1 MKKLGISESPETG
14 NGEIVI
20 YQPDEVMKLEV
31 RVDGDTVWLTQAQMS
46 DLFDRDR
53 TVITKHIRNIF
64 SEMELDEKSN
74 VHFLHFANS
83 DKPVKLFS
91 LDVIIS
97 VGYRVKSIQGTR
109 FRQWANKILKEYLY
123 RGYCLNSRLTA
134 IEHRLDDHEKKI
146 DFFVRT
152 SLPPIEGIFYNG
164 QIFDAYVFV
173 SDLIK
178 SARKSII
185 LIDNY
190 IDESVLLMLS
200 KRSEGVSAE
209 IRTGRMSESLQL
221 DIRKHNNQ
229 YEPIRLLQTL
239 DIHDRFL
246 IIDTDIYHI
255 GASLKDLGKILFAFS
270 KMSIDLDRLRHPCFN
285 NILILNTLEI
295 LRSVFLPT
303 LASVISHSTS
313 SYATHEHPRSTTRE
327 TEKKGY
333 SPFIDHL
340 SYTWTIKLIT
350 NHAIQT
356 ICLDCVYRSGKHK
369 ENEIISAATQTKQP
383 FYLYHEVAL
392 TFDFH
397 QICMTAV

>member
-1 MKKLGISESPETG
+1 MKLGISESPETG

-97 VGYRVKSIQGTR
+97 VGYRVKSIHGTR

-229 YEPIRLLQTL
+229 YEPIRLLQTP

-255 GASLKDLGKILFAFS
+255 GASLKDLGKKLFAFS
-270 KMSIDLDRLRHPCFN
+270 KMSIDLDRL
-285 NILILNTLEI
+285 I
-295 LRSVFLPT
+295 
-303 LASVISHSTS
+303 
-313 SYATHEHPRSTTRE
+313 
-327 TEKKGY
+327 
-333 SPFIDHL
+333 
-340 SYTWTIKLIT
+340 
-350 NHAIQT
+350 
-356 ICLDCVYRSGKHK
+356 
-369 ENEIISAATQTKQP
+369 
-383 FYLYHEVAL
+383 
-392 TFDFH
+392 
-397 QICMTAV
+397 